1 MPEALTSLDA
11 VDPLA
16 ALADLPFD
24 AVIFD
29 LDGTL
34 VDSTAAVRRSWLAW
48 AEAEGV
54 DPARLS
60 GVHGVPAAQTVAAV
74 LPTERVASAL
84 ARIDAIEVLDTDG
97 VVALPGA
104 VRALTWLPH
113 ARTTIATS
121 CRRVLATARITAAGL
136 SVPPEMVTADDVEVG
151 KPDPAPY
158 RLAAYRLGVDPS
170 RCLVVEDA
178 PAGITSAQAAGCST
192 LAVTT
197 TYPAGELDADAVV
210 GTLADVA
217 WSVDSDG
224 VRVTASDHAGWTR

>member
-1 MPEALTSLDA
+1 M
-11 VDPLA
+11 DPLA

-24 AVIFD
+24 AVVFD

-34 VDSTAAVRRSWLAW
+34 VDSTPAVLRSWLTW

-54 DPARLS
+54 DPARLTGS
-60 GVHGVPAAQTVAAV
+60 HGIPAAQIVAGL
-74 LPTERVASAL
+74 LPPERVASAV
-84 ARIDAIEVLDTDG
+84 ARIDALEVLDTEG

-104 VRALTWLPH
+104 VETLSWLPQ

-121 CRRVLATARITAAGL
+121 CTRVLAIARITAAGL
-136 SVPPEMVTADDVEVG
+136 SVPPGMVTADDVEVG

-158 RLAAYRLGVDPS
+158 RLAAYRLGIEPS

-197 TYPAGELDADAVV
+197 THPASELDADAVV
-210 GTLADVA
+210 GTLADVV
-217 WSVDSDG
+217 WSVDVDG
-224 VRVTASDHAGWTR
+224 VRVTVR

>member
-1 MPEALTSLDA
+1 M
-11 VDPLA
+11 DPLA
-16 ALADLPFD
+16 ALADLRFD
-24 AVIFD
+24 AVLFD

-34 VDSTAAVRRSWLAW
+34 VDSTAAVRRSWLSW

-54 DPARLS
+54 DPERLAGS
-60 GVHGVPAAQTVAAV
+60 HGVPAAQIVARV
-74 LPTERVASAL
+74 LPTDRVASAV
-84 ARIDAIEVLDTDG
+84 ARIDALEVLDTDG

-104 VRALTWLPH
+104 ASALSMLPQ

-121 CRRVLATARITAAGL
+121 CTRVLALARITAAGL
-136 SVPPEMVTADDVEVG
+136 SVPPHMVTADDVEVG

-158 RLAAYRLGVDPS
+158 RLAAYRLAVDPS

-197 TYPAGELDADAVV
+197 THTVAELDADAVV
-210 GTLADVA
+210 TTLADVA
-217 WSVDSDG
+217 WSVDPGG
-224 VRVTASDHAGWTR
+224 VRVSGSQRLHGVN

>member
-1 MPEALTSLDA
+1 

-16 ALADLPFD
+16 ALADLRFD
-24 AVIFD
+24 AVLFD

-34 VDSTAAVRRSWLAW
+34 VDSTAAVRRSWLSW

-54 DPARLS
+54 DPERLAGS
-60 GVHGVPAAQTVAAV
+60 HGVPAAQIVARV
-74 LPTERVASAL
+74 LPTARVASAV
-84 ARIDAIEVLDTDG
+84 ARIDALEVLDTEG

-104 VRALTWLPH
+104 VDALTWLPQ

-121 CRRVLATARITAAGL
+121 CTRVLALARITAAGL
-136 SVPPEMVTADDVEVG
+136 SVPPHMVTADDVEVG

-158 RLAAYRLGVDPS
+158 RLAAYRLGMDPS

-197 TYPAGELDADAVV
+197 THTAGDLDADVV
-210 GTLADVA
+210 VATLADVA
-217 WSVDSDG
+217 WSVDPGG
-224 VRVTASDHAGWTR
+224 VRVTASQRSHAAN